1 MIQYQEKGL
10 VFISLEY
17 YRVIIV
23 KIDNGK
29 FVIKN
34 VLLDKLVA

>member
-1 MIQYQEKGL
+1 MNQYQEKGL
-10 VFISLEY
+10 VFIPLEY

-29 FVIKN
+29 LVIEN
-34 VLLDKLVA
+34 VLLDQLVA